1 MTSSAPCKSSAR
13 RNELAK
19 LFWKA
24 RVMQAFR
31 DGRGHA
37 FLIPEKVNSKALA
50 DYLFGDFDPHNAPF
64 DTYPKVVFSFVSTYV
79 GQEQLIAVEAEGYCI
94 VLPFL
99 RPDTVADTPLF
110 PEELACS
117 ASL

>member
-13 RNELAK
+13 RNELVK

-37 FLIPEKVNSKALA
+37 FLIPERWDAKRLA
-50 DYLFGDFDPHNAPF
+50 DYLFADLEPVSYFR
-64 DTYPKVVFSFVSTYV
+64 DTYPTVIFTFDGATCGDQLFLFVT
-79 GQEQLIAVEAEGYCI
+79 AEGLLI
-94 VLPFL
+94 VPPFPYTNG
-99 RPDTVADTPLF
+99 RSDIPLF
-110 PEELACS
+110 PEELTCS
-117 ASL
+117 ASR

>member
-13 RNELAK
+13 RNELVK

-50 DYLFGDFDPHNAPF
+50 DYLFGDFDPHTAPF
-64 DTYPKVVFSFVSTYV
+64 QSHPKVIFEFVSVYV
-79 GQEQLIAVEAEGYCI
+79 GQEQLIAVAAEGLCI

-99 RPDTVADTPLF
+99 RPAAGEDIPPF